1 MICKYKVSAFDLKAQ
16 KKALQFEGLVRI
28 SCSLLVANGISS
40 NFQNCPD
47 FFQSWCFGISTQNW
61 FGA

>member
-40 NFQNCPD
+40 NF
-47 FFQSWCFGISTQNW
+47 
-61 FGA
+61 